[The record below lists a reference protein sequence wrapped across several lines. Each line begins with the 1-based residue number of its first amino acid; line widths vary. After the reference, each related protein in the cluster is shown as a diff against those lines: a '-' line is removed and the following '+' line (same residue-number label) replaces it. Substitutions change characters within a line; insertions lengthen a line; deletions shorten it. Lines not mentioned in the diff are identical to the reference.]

1 MITVDQITSSHKANL
16 ETFFGLTHSA
26 FAGFEK
32 MVELNL
38 TATKAALSET
48 MGHAHAAMGV
58 KDMQELMAL
67 QAGMFQPLAEK
78 SVSYSRHLYDIAT
91 STSTEF
97 TKVAEAK
104 AAEAQASVGALVD
117 SVAKNAPAGSDSV
130 VSIMKGAVTAANSA
144 LESVQKAV
152 KQASE
157 MAEANF
163 HAVSATAATATKQAS
178 AAAKKR

>member
-1 MITVDQITSSHKANL
+1 MITADQITSSHKANL
-16 ETFFGLTHSA
+16 EAFYGLTHSA

-67 QAGMFQPLAEK
+67 QTGMFQPMAEK

-91 STSTEF
+91 STGAQF
-97 TKVAEAK
+97 GK
-104 AAEAQASVGALVD
+104 AMEDKSVEAQKSFA
-117 SVAKNAPAGSDSV
+117 
-130 VSIMKGAVTAANSA
+130 
-144 LESVQKAV
+144 
-152 KQASE
+152 KQATD

-163 HAVSATAATATKQAS
+163 NAVTASAVTAAKTAS
-178 AAAKKR
+178 KKR